1 MEDSESSRRYAA
13 RVDAAAAQTTNF
25 GRGGGDAWA
34 ERASHFRLDPR
45 RELDANTAAVLA
57 LIEPDDTL
65 VDVGG
70 GAGRVA
76 LPAALRCRSVTNV
89 DPSAAMRAEFEA
101 SAREAGITNARA
113 IDGSWP
119 DGAEELEAD
128 VVTVSNVTYFVRDI
142 VPFVRALE
150 RVARR
155 RVIITV
161 WSVAPASQGAELFE
175 LLHGKPRA
183 MAPSYRE
190 LLPVLWDLDILPDV
204 RVLPGPLRR
213 GGERPPTRETA
224 VQLALQRGGAEHIEG
239 AAAVVEAH
247 FEELFHASPE
257 GFVPRWIPPVKELLI
272 TWTRS

>member
-1 MEDSESSRRYAA
+1 VEEFESSRRYAA
-13 RVDAAAAQTTNF
+13 MVDAAAAQTTNF

-45 RELDANTAAVLA
+45 REVDVNTAAVLS
-57 LIEPDDTL
+57 LIEPGDTVL
-65 VDVGG
+65 DVGG

-76 LPAALRCRSVTNV
+76 LPAALRCRSVLNV

-101 SAREAGITNARA
+101 SAREAGITNATA
-113 IDGSWP
+113 IAGNWPEGADGL
-119 DGAEELEAD
+119 AAD

-142 VPFVRALE
+142 VPFVRALDA
-150 RVARR
+150 VARR

-190 LLPVLWDLDILPDV
+190 LLPVLWDLGLMPDV

-213 GGERPPTRETA
+213 AGERPPTREA
-224 VQLALQRGGAEHIEG
+224 AIQLALQRGGADQLEG
-239 AAAVVEAH
+239 AAATVEAH
-247 FEELFHASPE
+247 FDQLFESSAE
-257 GFVPRWIPPVKELLI
+257 GFLPRWIPPVRELLV
-272 TWTRS
+272 TWTRP